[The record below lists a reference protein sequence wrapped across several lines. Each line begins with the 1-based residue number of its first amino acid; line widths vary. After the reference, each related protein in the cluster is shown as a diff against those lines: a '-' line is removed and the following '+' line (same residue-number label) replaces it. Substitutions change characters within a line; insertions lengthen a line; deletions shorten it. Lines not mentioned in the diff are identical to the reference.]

1 MTRSCGANPPSSA
14 RGGRAFCPGGK
25 TGAEGPRNSEGRPA
39 PGKGSGAAPSEAP
52 AGLGR
57 TGPPAQPGAQA
68 GRAAQPRWGPRQA
81 IDAPPAVV
89 IAGPTA
95 SGKTALALALAEA
108 LGGEI
113 VSFDSMQLYRGFVIG
128 AAQPTAAE
136 LARVPH
142 HFIAEC
148 DPRQPLTAGEYSRQA
163 RLRIRAIVARGRLV
177 VLVGGTGF
185 YLRALLDG
193 LFSAPPLDAT
203 AQAQLRRRLRDRVAR
218 RGPAALHAI
227 LRRLD
232 AAAAGIAPRD
242 AARTIRALEVR
253 LLTGQPISRWWAEHP
268 PEAFTGVRPLLLGLA
283 PPRAELYRR
292 IDLRA
297 QAMFAPPPGRT
308 GIVAETRALLQIYS
322 SDLPVFA
329 AHGYKQAVDILR
341 GRADPAAALAEA
353 QAEQR
358 HYAKR
363 QFTWFR
369 RDPRVHWLPGFGGD
383 AAVQRAALQ
392 WLQRQGL
399 GQTA

>member
-1 MTRSCGANPPSSA
+1 MTRSCGANPPPADSA
-14 RGGRAFCPGGK
+14 A
-25 TGAEGPRNSEGRPA
+25 PA
-39 PGKGSGAAPSEAP
+39 PTGSQARHGAP
-52 AGLGR
+52 A
-57 TGPPAQPGAQA
+57 
-68 GRAAQPRWGPRQA
+68 AA
-81 IDAPPAVV
+81 APPAVV

-163 RLRIRAIVARGRLV
+163 RLRIRAIVARGRRV
-177 VLVGGTGF
+177 GGVGGTGF

-193 LFSAPPLDAT
+193 LFSAPPLDAI

-232 AAAAGIAPRD
+232 AAAAAGIAPRD

-329 AHGYKQAVDILR
+329 AHGYKQAVDILL

-392 WLQRQGL
+392 WLRRQGL